1 MRNRIPVLNR
11 RRPGNEPLQIS
22 GTIIGFMLFL
32 SGALLLL
39 YALLDIVVRLNST
52 ITVVYLILG
61 CAIYKV
67 GQTLLNHFA
76 TFKGCDSDLFNCWFR
91 FGSVKHCLNFLNNFC
106 SFFNDFSRSV
116 VFIPLQ
122 CSRFM
127 LLSSLRFRIIAE
139 HSL

>member
-1 MRNRIPVLNR
+1 MLNR
-11 RRPGNEPLQIS
+11 RRSGNDPFQTS

-32 SGALLLL
+32 SGGLLLL

-76 TFKGCDSDLFNCWFR
+76 TFKVHTER
-91 FGSVKHCLNFLNNFC
+91 
-106 SFFNDFSRSV
+106 RRA
-116 VFIPLQ
+116 PQ
-122 CSRFM
+122 R
-127 LLSSLRFRIIAE
+127 
-139 HSL
+139 

>member
-61 CAIYKV
+61 SAIYKV

-76 TFKGCDSDLFNCWFR
+76 TFKVHTER
-91 FGSVKHCLNFLNNFC
+91 
-106 SFFNDFSRSV
+106 RRA
-116 VFIPLQ
+116 PQ
-122 CSRFM
+122 R
-127 LLSSLRFRIIAE
+127 
-139 HSL
+139 

>member
-1 MRNRIPVLNR
+1 MLNR
-11 RRPGNEPLQIS
+11 RRSGNDSFQTS

-76 TFKGCDSDLFNCWFR
+76 TFKVHTER
-91 FGSVKHCLNFLNNFC
+91 
-106 SFFNDFSRSV
+106 RRA
-116 VFIPLQ
+116 PQ
-122 CSRFM
+122 R
-127 LLSSLRFRIIAE
+127 
-139 HSL
+139 